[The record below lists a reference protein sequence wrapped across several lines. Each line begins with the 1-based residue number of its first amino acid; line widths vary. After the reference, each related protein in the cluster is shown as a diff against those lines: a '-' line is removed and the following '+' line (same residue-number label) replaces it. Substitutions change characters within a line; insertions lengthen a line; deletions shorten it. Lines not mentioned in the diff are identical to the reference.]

1 MDDEVIM
8 EKELD
13 ELRQQHKILDS
24 SIKEL
29 EVVPFPDQLQLMR
42 LKREKLKVKDAIYR
56 IEEVMYPDIIA

>member
-13 ELRQQHKILDS
+13 ELRDQHKSLDS
-24 SIKEL
+24 AIREL
-29 EVVPFPDQLQLMR
+29 ELAPFPDQLQIMR
-42 LKREKLKVKDAIYR
+42 LKREKLKVKDAMCR